1 MNRETLAQY
10 VTRIMHQKNLKP
22 GDVRENCDK
31 KLSGSYIA
39 RVAKGTMTNLT
50 IESML
55 ALAEGLKVSPYELL
69 AAACGVPPETEP
81 SADPMLLVDTMQKLV
96 MHPKLIMVVQEL
108 ANLNPD
114 QQEGILKS
122 LKLLNNKRK
131 GKSDKKD

>member
-10 VTRIMHQKNLKP
+10 VSRIMHQKNLKP
-22 GDVRENCDK
+22 GEVRENCGK
-31 KLSGSYIA
+31 QLSGSYIA

-55 ALAEGLKVSPYELL
+55 ALAEGLQVSPYELL
-69 AAACGVPPETEP
+69 AAASGVPPETEP
-81 SADPMLLVDTMQKLV
+81 SVDPMLLVDTMQKLV

-108 ANLNPD
+108 ADLTPE

-131 GKSDKKD
+131 GKSGKKD